1 MRVLLTLPEPP
12 GSTGIR
18 PMKETLLTQE
28 GQSMPRPEHPSAVE
42 HRYIG
47 APVARMFSDP
57 RHTRRRGQP
66 RLESTLSHWPPC
78 WTIPRSTWSCVTHIQ
93 RRSTKPRPWTR
104 WSNSSRRRRL
114 LSPSERCKRLP
125 KRSNELRGTG
135 KVRYSLQF
143 PLHRAFHRNRETSK
157 SLRVWRRG

>member
-47 APVARMFSDP
+47 APVARMFPTFAIPGDAGSRGWNRS
-57 RHTRRRGQP
+57 RHTDRHAGPFQDQHGPALRTSNAGAPNQGHGQDGAIRRGA
-66 RLESTLSHWPPC
+66 EDC
-78 WTIPRSTWSCVTHIQ
+78 F
-93 RRSTKPRPWTR
+93 RRA
-104 WSNSSRRRRL
+104 
-114 LSPSERCKRLP
+114 CKRLP